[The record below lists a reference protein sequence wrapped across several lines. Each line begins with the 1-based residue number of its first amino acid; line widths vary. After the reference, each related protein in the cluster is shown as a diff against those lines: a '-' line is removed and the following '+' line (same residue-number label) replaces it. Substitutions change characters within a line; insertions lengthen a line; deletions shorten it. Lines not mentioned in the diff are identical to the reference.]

1 MVKAWIISK
10 LYPVEAGFFN
20 IKLGVDMDESIE
32 DIETYETI
40 ESFEDEKQGLFESL
54 SKAFRI
60 CESCED

>member
-1 MVKAWIISK
+1 M
-10 LYPVEAGFFN
+10 EAGFFN